1 MAFSYSPRIVT
12 DGLVLYLDAA
22 NSRSYVSGST
32 NWTDLSRSGN
42 NGTLTNSPTFNNSN
56 VGNILFDGTDDYV
69 NIGTQNLGIT
79 RDFTISFW
87 ANITKNGVV
96 EIFNKGYNI
105 PDYGIYLAK
114 LTSNKLTLQ
123 SFSPNMNLE
132 TNTIITSGISNY
144 TAVRIN
150 TNCYWYI
157 NGVQDNTQVI
167 TSANITQSNLKQWR
181 IGSNFDVVRPTFG
194 GNIYSFSVYNKGL
207 TQTEVLQNYNATK
220 TRFGL

>member
-1 MAFSYSPRIVT
+1 MAHNYSPKIVT
-12 DGLVLYLDAA
+12 EGLVLYLDGA
-22 NSRSYVSGST
+22 NTRSYLGSGT
-32 NWTDLSRSGN
+32 AWVDLSRGGN
-42 NGTLTNSPTFNNSN
+42 NGTLTNGPTFNSGNG
-56 VGNILFDGTDDYV
+56 GNILFDGTDDYV
-69 NIGTQNLGIT
+69 NIGTQDLGIT

-114 LTSNKLTLQ
+114 VTSNKLTLQ
-123 SFSPNMNLE
+123 SYPFLNLD
-132 TNTIITSGISNY
+132 TISTVSSGITYY
-144 TAVRIN
+144 TAVRSN

-157 NGVQDNTQVI
+157 NGVQDNSTVI
-167 TSANITQSNLKQWR
+167 ASTNINQSNLKQWR

-207 TQTEVLQNYNATK
+207 TQTEVLQNYNTTK
-220 TRFGL
+220 TRFGK

>member
-1 MAFSYSPRIVT
+1 MSFHFSPRIVT

-22 NSRSYVSGST
+22 NTISYPGSGT
-32 NWTDLSRSGN
+32 VWTDLSKGIN
-42 NGTLTNSPTFNNSN
+42 NGTLTNGPTFNSSN
-56 VGNILFDGTDDYV
+56 GGNILFDGTDDYV
-69 NIGTQNLGIT
+69 NIGSQDLGIT

-123 SFSPNMNLE
+123 SYSPIINLE
-132 TNTIITSGISNY
+132 TTTVITSGIRYY
-144 TAVRIN
+144 TAFRSN

-157 NGVQDNTQVI
+157 NGIQDNTQT
-167 TSANITQSNLKQWR
+167 TSSLNITQSNLKQWR
-181 IGSNFDVVRPTFG
+181 IGSNFDSVRPTFG

-207 TQTEVLQNYNATK
+207 TQTEILQNYNSTK
-220 TRFGL
+220 TRFGS